1 MENTLTA
8 ANLLKTEHLH
18 WWFLSQLIKCYR
30 IDFLQK
36 INVNR
41 RFLKQMQ
48 YSLCSEK
55 VPFTESTG
63 YRRGSRILGSKG
75 LNFRK
80 GKNNTKTKKN
90 EYKPYIACSFSH
102 NYCRSYKSRYTYTYD
117 CR

>member
-8 ANLLKTEHLH
+8 ANLLKTERLH
-18 WWFLSQLIKCYR
+18 WRFLSQMIKCYR

-55 VPFTESTG
+55 VPFTESMG
-63 YRRGSRILGSKG
+63 YRRASRIFRGQRSK
-75 LNFRK
+75 L
-80 GKNNTKTKKN
+80 
-90 EYKPYIACSFSH
+90 
-102 NYCRSYKSRYTYTYD
+102 
-117 CR
+117 